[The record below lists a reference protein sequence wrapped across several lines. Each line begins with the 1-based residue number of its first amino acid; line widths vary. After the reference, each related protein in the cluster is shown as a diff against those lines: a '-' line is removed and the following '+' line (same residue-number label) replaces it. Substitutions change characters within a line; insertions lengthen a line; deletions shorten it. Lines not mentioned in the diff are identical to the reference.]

1 MLANL
6 RKMALSPGT
15 GGSGGGSSSSMNNG
29 LASDAPPGLAPIP
42 TIMPSVPPEIAHILL
57 PSPPNSRGIGVGARR
72 PAGAGVNGGG
82 AGAQG
87 MAIPNAGGARR
98 RGPAGPAPPPSWLAQ
113 SRQPSRPQIGSHDRS
128 RQNLSLG
135 KSSDCINT
143 SSEHAGEEMPDLV
156 RPARGSLVDIILR
169 RIVREW
175 DVQKHYNQHHLVYL
189 QGSLR
194 AALISYLGQ
203 QSKDGT
209 SKGVSIKDLQALLL
223 QSPSPLSPT
232 KSNAQ
237 FNQTGGSEAESEV
250 NESSGADGDLEG
262 EHLSISSTLNEDFR
276 YLDLTWSM
284 GQSISVRELSD
295 LLFSPPTAHSRSA
308 YLSAGES
315 GSKEKN
321 VIDSWDG
328 PGGQVSLP
336 RPLLPTLTHL
346 SLALVPGRSP
356 SSVSWRQLLSF
367 ASHLPMLTHLSLAYW
382 PEPTLTPNA
391 KLATVDS
398 PLGSRFHF
406 DSTGTY
412 SDTPDSDWA
421 EAVLLVRKLS
431 KALYGLEY
439 LDLTGCVSWLPAL
452 MRNVD
457 NGQVD
462 WVGNWGKI
470 KTLVIDYGVTSDSD
484 RLTEEA
490 LEAARAESLPDLHPG
505 WSAALH
511 LGEVARRFNALCEA
525 RVIEN
530 HIRRQR
536 AGQGRFI
543 TVIYDRQL
551 DASRSK

>member
-1 MLANL
+1 
-6 RKMALSPGT
+6 
-15 GGSGGGSSSSMNNG
+15 MNNG
-29 LASDAPPGLAPIP
+29 QASDAPLGPAPMPI
-42 TIMPSVPPEIAHILL
+42 IMPSVPPEIAHILL
-57 PSPPNSRGIGVGARR
+57 PSPPNSRGIGVGTRR
-72 PAGAGVNGGG
+72 PAGAGANGGG
-82 AGAQG
+82 AGAQR
-87 MAIPNAGGARR
+87 MAIPNVGGAHR

-113 SRQPSRPQIGSHDRS
+113 SRQPSRPQMGSHDRS
-128 RQNLSLG
+128 RSNLLLG
-135 KSSDCINT
+135 KSGECINA

-156 RPARGSLVDIILR
+156 RPARGSLVDIILWQ
-169 RIVREW
+169 IVREW
-175 DVQKHYNQHHLVYL
+175 DLQKHYNQHYLIYL

-209 SKGVSIKDLQALLL
+209 YKGVSIKDLRALLL
-223 QSPSPLSPT
+223 HSPSTLSPAKT
-232 KSNAQ
+232 SVQSNQA
-237 FNQTGGSEAESEV
+237 GGSEAESEV
-250 NESSGADGDLEG
+250 NEFSGANDDLKDES
-262 EHLSISSTLNEDFR
+262 LSISSSINEDFR

-295 LLFSPPTAHSRSA
+295 LLFPPPTAHSRSA
-308 YLSAGES
+308 NQFAGGS
-315 GSKEKN
+315 GSKEAN
-321 VIDSWDG
+321 VIDSWDA

-336 RPLLPTLTHL
+336 RPLLPNLTHL
-346 SLALVPGRSP
+346 SLALTPDRSP

-398 PLGSRFHF
+398 PLGRRFQYG
-406 DSTGTY
+406 STGAY
-412 SDTPDSDWA
+412 SHSLDNDWA

-452 MRNVD
+452 MHNVD

-470 KTLVIDYGVTSDSD
+470 KTLVINYGVTNDYD
-484 RLTEEA
+484 RLAEEA
-490 LEAARAESLPDLHPG
+490 LEAAQAEGLPDLRPG

-511 LGEVARRFNALCEA
+511 LGEVARRFNAASEA
-525 RVIEN
+525 RLIED
-530 HIRRQR
+530 HIRQQR

-543 TVIYDRQL
+543 TVVYDRQPET
-551 DASRSK
+551 SRSR